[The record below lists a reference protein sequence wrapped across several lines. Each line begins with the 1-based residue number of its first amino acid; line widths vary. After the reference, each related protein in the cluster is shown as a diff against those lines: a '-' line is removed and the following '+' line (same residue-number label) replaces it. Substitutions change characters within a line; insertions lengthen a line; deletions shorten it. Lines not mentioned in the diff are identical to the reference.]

1 MINQKYIKKINKVFL
16 YIDKAIDNSYIPS
29 AVLGFID
36 INKNKIIKSK
46 GYRQLLPSKKLVNN
60 KTIFD
65 LASLTKVIFTTHQIL
80 KLHSKNLIDLNAP
93 IEEYLPDL
101 SQYDYSS
108 WERKVTIKEC
118 LSHSSPFPAVEPIY
132 TRGNDPYTLKAYIM
146 QKRWK
151 KNLPVYSDIN
161 FILLG
166 FILERIMSKNITKI
180 LSGYNFNYKPK
191 GNNIAAT
198 EMCHWRNKIMLGQT
212 HDENSFALKGAG
224 HAGVFGKADDLL
236 LFAYDM
242 LISKNI
248 TAKHQKLIQTKV
260 FKNRTYGWELANKNW
275 SGGNRCSKKTIGHTG
290 FTGTGL
296 WIDFQNNYAWTLLTN
311 RVHPSRHKN
320 SQINSL
326 RMKVGDMIN
335 QEFGKK

>member
-1 MINQKYIKKINKVFL
+1 MTSQIYSKKLNRVFED
-16 YIDKAIDNSYIPS
+16 IDKAIYNSYIPS

-46 GYRQLLPSKKLVNN
+46 GYRQLIPSKKLVNSQ
-60 KTIFD
+60 TIFD

-80 KLHSKNLIDLNAP
+80 QLNSKNLIDLNAP

-118 LSHSSPFPAVEPIY
+118 LSHSTPFPAVEPIY
-132 TRGNDPYTLKAYIM
+132 TRGNDPHTLKAYIL

-166 FILERIMSKNITKI
+166 FILERLLKKNITNIK
-180 LSGYNFNYKPK
+180 SGYNFNFKPK

-198 EMCHWRNKIMLGQT
+198 EMCHWRNKIMVGQT

-236 LFAYDM
+236 LFAHDM

-248 TAKHQKLIQTKV
+248 SDQHQQLIQTKV
-260 FKNRTYGWELANKNW
+260 FKNRTYGWEIAHKNW
-275 SGGNRCSKKTIGHTG
+275 SGGNNCSNKTIGHTG

-296 WIDFQNNYAWTLLTN
+296 WIDFKNNYAWTLLTN
-311 RVHPSRHKN
+311 RVHPSRHKD
-320 SQINSL
+320 SKITSL
-326 RMKVGDMIN
+326 RIKIGDKIN
-335 QEFGKK
+335 QEFGTK